1 MLTLMLSIDDFDLDK
16 EQLWLFK
23 DVDQKKRNWRIEK
36 YRTQVIQG
44 EIDFNI
50 TC

>member
-23 DVDQKKRNWRIEK
+23 DVDQKKRNCEELRNIGLKW
-36 YRTQVIQG
+36 YRKK
-44 EIDFNI
+44 
-50 TC
+50 